1 MIEFLGG
8 PGLLG
13 SWSGSRAGS
22 RGGGEEMGSRG
33 RRNRWSGE
41 GEDGRLEVLC
51 GMWISIRVVCN
62 VGEDG
67 QNLRPLAWSRLTGR
81 RARSG
86 GRDGG

>member
-33 RRNRWSGE
+33 RRNRWGGE
-41 GEDGRLEVLC
+41 GEDGRLEVL
-51 GMWISIRVVCN
+51 RVMRVGIWVVRY

-67 QNLRPLAWSRLTGR
+67 QNLRPLAGSRPTRR
-81 RARSG
+81 RARSR